1 MRGPENPLIL
11 LEPPDKGV
19 TLSRTLRH
27 DFSRGVSAKDN
38 IGRVLI

>member
-1 MRGPENPLIL
+1 MRGLKTLSFL
-11 LEPPDKGV
+11 LEPSDKGV

-38 IGRVLI
+38 IGGALT